1 VRLFLSNL
9 FIKSAMSTTGNSRVY
24 SIIITLLLALSAAIG
39 WIFWNK
45 NQAYQESLR
54 RQEAIA
60 DSLIQVKQQLE
71 QELDNLSQDYTAL
84 RTENE
89 SLQGQIAQSAL
100 IVEQKEIVIKQI
112 KNDYSRDIKNLEAKI
127 DSLKKIKTEYETIIG
142 LLREE
147 NRQLREENQRLTEE
161 NTQLQGRVEDI
172 AKQLEEQIRKTQSAL
187 FRATSFRVEVVRRAD
202 RLTARAR
209 QARELL
215 ISFDLVDVPSVFQGP
230 QKLYLVVTDDKG
242 RPISSANPIQATVYA
257 PTGPVEI
264 QAQQAKQVVLETT
277 QRLSFSYQLE
287 ERLKAGS
294 YVAAIYCDK
303 GLLGA
308 SSFRLR

>member
-1 VRLFLSNL
+1 
-9 FIKSAMSTTGNSRVY
+9 MSTTGNSRIY
-24 SIIITLLLALSAAIG
+24 AIIVTLLLLASAAIG
-39 WIFWNK
+39 WVFWNK
-45 NQAYQESLR
+45 SQEYQKSLR
-54 RQEAIA
+54 QQEALV
-60 DSLIQVKQQLE
+60 DSLTQVKMQLE
-71 QELDNLSQDYTAL
+71 QELDNLSQDYAAL

-89 SLQGQIAQSAL
+89 SLQGQIAQSAT

-112 KNDYSRDIKNLEAKI
+112 KADASREVKALEKQI
-127 DSLKKIKTEYETIIG
+127 EDLKKIRAEYETIIT

-172 AKQLEEQIRKTQSAL
+172 AKQLEEQIRKTQSAQ

-202 RLTARAR
+202 KLVTKAR

-215 ISFDLVDVPSVFQGP
+215 ISFDLVDVPPVYQGP

-242 RPISSANPIQATVYA
+242 KPIPATNPIQTTVYA

-277 QRLSFSYQLE
+277 QRMSFSYQLE

>member
-1 VRLFLSNL
+1 
-9 FIKSAMSTTGNSRVY
+9 MSTTGNSRIY
-24 SIIITLLLALSAAIG
+24 AIIVTLLLLASAAIG
-39 WIFWNK
+39 WVFWNK
-45 NQAYQESLR
+45 SQEYQKSLR
-54 RQEAIA
+54 QQEALV
-60 DSLIQVKQQLE
+60 DSLTQVKMQLE
-71 QELDNLSQDYTAL
+71 QELDNLSQDYAAL

-89 SLQGQIAQSAL
+89 SLQGQVAQSAT
-100 IVEQKEIVIKQI
+100 IVEQKEVVIKQI
-112 KNDYSRDIKNLEAKI
+112 KADASREVKALEKQI
-127 DSLKKIKTEYETIIG
+127 EDLKKIRTEYETIIS

-172 AKQLEEQIRKTQSAL
+172 AKQLEEQIRKTQSAQ

-202 RLTARAR
+202 KLVTKAR

-215 ISFDLVDVPSVFQGP
+215 ISFDLVDVPPVYQGP

-242 RPISSANPIQATVYA
+242 KPIPAANPIQTTVYA

-287 ERLKAGS
+287 DRLKAGS
-294 YVAAIYCDK
+294 YVVAIYCDK

>member
-1 VRLFLSNL
+1 
-9 FIKSAMSTTGNSRVY
+9 MSTTGNSKIY
-24 SIIITLLLALSAAIG
+24 GIIVTLLLLISAAIG
-39 WIFWNK
+39 WVFWDK
-45 NQAYQESLR
+45 SQEYQKSLR
-54 RQEAIA
+54 QQEAIV
-60 DSLIQVKQQLE
+60 DSLLQVKQQLE
-71 QELDNLSQDYTAL
+71 QELEALSRDYANL

-89 SLQGQIAQSAL
+89 SLQGQIAQSAT
-100 IVEQKEIVIKQI
+100 IVEQKEITIKQI
-112 KNDYSRDIKNLEAKI
+112 KTDASREVKALEKQI
-127 DSLKKIKTEYETIIG
+127 DELKKIKTEYETIIS

-161 NTQLQGRVEDI
+161 NTQLQSRVEDI

-202 RLTARAR
+202 KLTAKAR

-215 ISFDLVDVPSVFQGP
+215 ISFDLVDVPASFQGP
-230 QKLYLVVTDDKG
+230 QRLYLVVTDDKG
-242 RPISSANPIQATVYA
+242 KPISTANPINATVYA

-264 QAQQAKQVVLETT
+264 QAQQSKQVVLETT
-277 QRLSFSYQLE
+277 QRLSFTYHLE
-287 ERLKAGS
+287 DRLKAGS
-294 YVAAIYCDK
+294 YIAAIYCDK

>member
-1 VRLFLSNL
+1 
-9 FIKSAMSTTGNSRVY
+9 MSTTGNSRIY
-24 SIIITLLLALSAAIG
+24 AIIVTLLLLASAAIG
-39 WIFWNK
+39 WVFWNK
-45 NQAYQESLR
+45 SQAYQESLR
-54 RQEAIA
+54 EQTALA
-60 DSLIQVKQQLE
+60 DSLTQVKLQLE
-71 QELDNLSQDYTAL
+71 QELDNLSQDYAAL

-89 SLQGQIAQSAL
+89 SLQGQIAQSAS

-112 KNDYSRDIKNLEAKI
+112 KADASKEVKALERQI
-127 DSLKKIKTEYETIIG
+127 EDLKKIKTEYETIIS

-172 AKQLEEQIRKTQSAL
+172 AKQLEEQIRKTQSAQ

-202 RLTARAR
+202 KLVTKAR

-215 ISFDLVDVPSVFQGP
+215 ISFDLVDVPPVFQGP

-242 RPISSANPIQATVYA
+242 KPIHTANPINVTVYA

-264 QAQQAKQVVLETT
+264 QAQQSKQVVLETT

-287 ERLKAGS
+287 ERLRGGS

>member
-1 VRLFLSNL
+1 
-9 FIKSAMSTTGNSRVY
+9 MSTTGNSRIY
-24 SIIITLLLALSAAIG
+24 AIIVTLLLLASAAIG
-39 WIFWNK
+39 WVFWNK
-45 NQAYQESLR
+45 SQEYQKSLR
-54 RQEAIA
+54 QQEARV
-60 DSLIQVKQQLE
+60 DSLTQVKMQLE
-71 QELDNLSQDYTAL
+71 QELDNLSQDYAAL

-89 SLQGQIAQSAL
+89 SLQGQVAQSAT

-112 KNDYSRDIKNLEAKI
+112 KADASREVKALEKQI
-127 DSLKKIKTEYETIIG
+127 EDLKKIRTEYETIIS

-172 AKQLEEQIRKTQSAL
+172 AKQLEEQIRKTQSAQ

-202 RLTARAR
+202 KLVTKAR

-215 ISFDLVDVPSVFQGP
+215 ISFDLVDVPPIYQGP

-242 RPISSANPIQATVYA
+242 KPIPAANPIQTTVYA

-277 QRLSFSYQLE
+277 QRMSFSYQLE
-287 ERLKAGS
+287 DRLKAGS
-294 YVAAIYCDK
+294 YVVAIYCDK

>member
-1 VRLFLSNL
+1 
-9 FIKSAMSTTGNSRVY
+9 MSTTGNARIY
-24 SIIITLLLALSAAIG
+24 SIIVSLLLLVSAALG
-39 WIFWNK
+39 WVFWNK
-45 NQAYQESLR
+45 NQKYQQELR
-54 RQEAIA
+54 EQAAVI
-60 DSLIQVKQQLE
+60 DSLLQEKQQLE
-71 QELDNLSQDYTAL
+71 QELDHLSQSYAAL

-89 SLQGQIAQSAL
+89 SLQGQIAQSATL
-100 IVEQKEIVIKQI
+100 VEQKEIVIKQI
-112 KNDYSRDIKNLEAKI
+112 KADMTREVKDLQRQIEE
-127 DSLKKIKTEYETIIG
+127 LKKIKTEYETIIS

-172 AKQLEEQIRKTQSAL
+172 AKQLEEQIRKTQSAQ

-202 RLTARAR
+202 KLTARAR

-215 ISFDLVDVPSVFQGP
+215 ISFDLVDVPQPFQGP
-230 QKLYLVVTDDKG
+230 QKLYLLITDDKG
-242 RPISSANPIQATVYA
+242 RPIPTANPINVTVYA

-264 QAQQAKQVVLETT
+264 QAQQSKQVVLETT
-277 QRLSFSYQLE
+277 QRLSFAYRLE
-287 ERLKAGS
+287 DRLKAGS
-294 YVAAIYCDK
+294 YVAAIYCDQ

>member
-1 VRLFLSNL
+1 
-9 FIKSAMSTTGNSRVY
+9 MSTTGNSRIY
-24 SIIITLLLALSAAIG
+24 AIIVTLLLLASAAIG
-39 WIFWNK
+39 WVFWNK
-45 NQAYQESLR
+45 SQEYQKSLR
-54 RQEAIA
+54 QQEALV
-60 DSLIQVKQQLE
+60 DSLTQVKMQLE
-71 QELDNLSQDYTAL
+71 QELDNLSQDYAAL

-89 SLQGQIAQSAL
+89 SLQGQIAQSAT

-112 KNDYSRDIKNLEAKI
+112 KADASREVKALEKQI
-127 DSLKKIKTEYETIIG
+127 EDLKKIRAEYETIIT

-172 AKQLEEQIRKTQSAL
+172 AKQLEEQIRKTQSAQ

-202 RLTARAR
+202 RLVTKAR

-215 ISFDLVDVPSVFQGP
+215 ISFDLVDVPPVYQGP

-242 RPISSANPIQATVYA
+242 KPIPTANPIQTTVYA

>member
-1 VRLFLSNL
+1 
-9 FIKSAMSTTGNSRVY
+9 MSTTGNSRIY
-24 SIIITLLLALSAAIG
+24 SIIVTLLLLISAAIG
-39 WIFWNK
+39 WVFWDK
-45 NQAYQESLR
+45 SQKYQESLR
-54 RQEAIA
+54 QQEAVV
-60 DSLIQVKQQLE
+60 DSLLQVKQQLE
-71 QELDNLSQDYTAL
+71 QELEALSQDYANL

-89 SLQGQIAQSAL
+89 SLQGQIAQSAT
-100 IVEQKEIVIKQI
+100 IVEQKEITIKQI
-112 KNDYSRDIKNLEAKI
+112 KTDASREVKALEKQI
-127 DSLKKIKTEYETIIG
+127 DELKKIKTEYETIIS

-202 RLTARAR
+202 KLTAKAR

-215 ISFDLVDVPSVFQGP
+215 ISFDLVDVPASFQGP
-230 QKLYLVVTDDKG
+230 QRLYLVVTDDKG
-242 RPISSANPIQATVYA
+242 KPIPTANPINATVYA

-264 QAQQAKQVVLETT
+264 QAQQSKQVVLETT
-277 QRLSFSYQLE
+277 QRLSFTYHLE
-287 ERLKAGS
+287 DRLKAGS
-294 YVAAIYCDK
+294 YIAAIYCDK

>member
-1 VRLFLSNL
+1 
-9 FIKSAMSTTGNSRVY
+9 MSTTGNSRIY
-24 SIIITLLLALSAAIG
+24 AIIVTLLLLASAAIG
-39 WIFWNK
+39 WVFWNK
-45 NQAYQESLR
+45 SQEYQKSLR
-54 RQEAIA
+54 QQEALV
-60 DSLIQVKQQLE
+60 DSLTQVKMQLE
-71 QELDNLSQDYTAL
+71 QELDNLSQDYAAL

-89 SLQGQIAQSAL
+89 SLQGQIAQSAT

-112 KNDYSRDIKNLEAKI
+112 KADASREVKALEKQI
-127 DSLKKIKTEYETIIG
+127 EDLKKIRAEYETIIT

-172 AKQLEEQIRKTQSAL
+172 AKQLEEQIRKTQSAQ

-202 RLTARAR
+202 KLVTKAR

-215 ISFDLVDVPSVFQGP
+215 ISFDLVDVPPVYQGP

-242 RPISSANPIQATVYA
+242 KPIPTANPIQTTVYA

>member
-1 VRLFLSNL
+1 
-9 FIKSAMSTTGNSRVY
+9 MSTTGNSRIY
-24 SIIITLLLALSAAIG
+24 AIIVTLLLLASAAIG
-39 WIFWNK
+39 WVFWNK
-45 NQAYQESLR
+45 SQEYQKSLR
-54 RQEAIA
+54 QQEALV
-60 DSLIQVKQQLE
+60 DSLTQVKVQLE
-71 QELDNLSQDYTAL
+71 QELDNLSQDYAAL

-89 SLQGQIAQSAL
+89 SLQGQIAQSAT
-100 IVEQKEIVIKQI
+100 IIEQKEIVIKQI
-112 KNDYSRDIKNLEAKI
+112 KSDASREVKALEKQI
-127 DSLKKIKTEYETIIG
+127 EDLKKIRAEYETIIT

-172 AKQLEEQIRKTQSAL
+172 AKQLEEQIRKTQSAQ

-202 RLTARAR
+202 KLVTKAR

-215 ISFDLVDVPSVFQGP
+215 ISFDLVDVPPVYQGP

-242 RPISSANPIQATVYA
+242 KPIPAANPIQATVYA

-277 QRLSFSYQLE
+277 QRMSFSYQLE
-287 ERLKAGS
+287 DRLRAGS
-294 YVAAIYCDK
+294 YVVAIYCDK

>member
-1 VRLFLSNL
+1 
-9 FIKSAMSTTGNSRVY
+9 MSTTGNSRIY
-24 SIIITLLLALSAAIG
+24 AIIVTLLLLASAAIG
-39 WIFWNK
+39 WVFWNK
-45 NQAYQESLR
+45 SQEYQKSLR
-54 RQEAIA
+54 QQEALV
-60 DSLIQVKQQLE
+60 DSLTQVKAQLE
-71 QELDNLSQDYTAL
+71 QELDNLSQDYAAL

-89 SLQGQIAQSAL
+89 SLQGQVAQSAT
-100 IVEQKEIVIKQI
+100 IIEQKEIVIKQI
-112 KNDYSRDIKNLEAKI
+112 KSDASREVKALEKQI
-127 DSLKKIKTEYETIIG
+127 EDLKKIRAEYETIIT

-172 AKQLEEQIRKTQSAL
+172 AKQLEEQIRKTQSAQ

-202 RLTARAR
+202 KLVTKAR

-215 ISFDLVDVPSVFQGP
+215 ISFDLVDVPPVYQGP

-242 RPISSANPIQATVYA
+242 KPIPATNPIQTTVYA

-277 QRLSFSYQLE
+277 QRMSFSYQLE
-287 ERLKAGS
+287 DRLKAGS
-294 YVAAIYCDK
+294 YVVAIYCDK

>member
-1 VRLFLSNL
+1 
-9 FIKSAMSTTGNSRVY
+9 MSTTGNSRVY
-24 SIIITLLLALSAAIG
+24 AIIVTLLLLVSAAIG
-39 WIFWNK
+39 WVLWSR
-45 NQAYQESLR
+45 NQEYQQSLR

-60 DSLIQVKQQLE
+60 DSLLQVKAQLE
-71 QELDNLSQDYTAL
+71 QELDNLSQDYATL

-89 SLQGQIAQSAL
+89 SLQGQIAQSASV
-100 IVEQKEIVIKQI
+100 IEQKEIIIKQI
-112 KNDYSRDIKNLEAKI
+112 KAENSKEIKALEKQI
-127 DSLKKIKTEYETIIG
+127 EDLKKIKTEYETIIS

-172 AKQLEEQIRKTQSAL
+172 AKQLEEQIRKTQSAQ

-202 RLTARAR
+202 KLVAKAR
-209 QARELL
+209 QARELF

-242 RPISSANPIQATVYA
+242 KPIYAANPIQATVYA

-264 QAQQAKQVVLETT
+264 QAQQAKQVVLETN

-294 YVAAIYCDK
+294 YIAAIYCDK

>member
-1 VRLFLSNL
+1 
-9 FIKSAMSTTGNSRVY
+9 MSTTGNSRIY
-24 SIIITLLLALSAAIG
+24 AIIVTLLLLASAAIG
-39 WIFWNK
+39 WVFWNK
-45 NQAYQESLR
+45 SQEYQKSLR
-54 RQEAIA
+54 QQEALV
-60 DSLIQVKQQLE
+60 DSLTQVKMQLE
-71 QELDNLSQDYTAL
+71 QELDNLSQDYAAL

-89 SLQGQIAQSAL
+89 SLQGQIAQSAT

-112 KNDYSRDIKNLEAKI
+112 KSDASREVKALEKQI
-127 DSLKKIKTEYETIIG
+127 EDLKKIRAEYETIIT

-172 AKQLEEQIRKTQSAL
+172 AKQLEEQIRKTQSAQ

-202 RLTARAR
+202 KLVTKAR

-215 ISFDLVDVPSVFQGP
+215 ISFDLVDVPPVYQGP

-242 RPISSANPIQATVYA
+242 KPIPTTNPIQTTVYA

-277 QRLSFSYQLE
+277 QRMSFSYQLE
-287 ERLKAGS
+287 DRLKAGS
-294 YVAAIYCDK
+294 YVVAIYCDK

>member
-1 VRLFLSNL
+1 
-9 FIKSAMSTTGNSRVY
+9 MSTTGNSRIY
-24 SIIITLLLALSAAIG
+24 SIIVTLLLLISAAIG
-39 WIFWNK
+39 WVFWDNSQK
-45 NQAYQESLR
+45 YQESLR
-54 RQEAIA
+54 QQEAVV
-60 DSLIQVKQQLE
+60 DSLLQVKQQLE
-71 QELDNLSQDYTAL
+71 QELEALSQDYANL

-89 SLQGQIAQSAL
+89 SLQGQIAQSAT
-100 IVEQKEIVIKQI
+100 IVEQKEITIKQI
-112 KNDYSRDIKNLEAKI
+112 KTDASREVKALEKQI
-127 DSLKKIKTEYETIIG
+127 DELKKIKTEYETIIS

-202 RLTARAR
+202 KLTAKAR

-215 ISFDLVDVPSVFQGP
+215 ISFDLVDVPASFQGP
-230 QKLYLVVTDDKG
+230 QRLYLVVTDDKG
-242 RPISSANPIQATVYA
+242 KPIPTANPINATVYA

-264 QAQQAKQVVLETT
+264 QAQQSKQVVLETT
-277 QRLSFSYQLE
+277 QRLSFTYHLE
-287 ERLKAGS
+287 DRLKAGS
-294 YVAAIYCDK
+294 YIAAIYCDK

>member
-1 VRLFLSNL
+1 
-9 FIKSAMSTTGNSRVY
+9 MSTTGNSRIY
-24 SIIITLLLALSAAIG
+24 AIIVTLLLLASAAIG
-39 WIFWNK
+39 WVFWNK
-45 NQAYQESLR
+45 SQEYQKSLR
-54 RQEAIA
+54 QQEALV
-60 DSLIQVKQQLE
+60 DSLTQVKAQLE
-71 QELDNLSQDYTAL
+71 QELDNLSQDYAAL

-89 SLQGQIAQSAL
+89 SLQGQVAQSAT
-100 IVEQKEIVIKQI
+100 IIEQKEIVIKQI
-112 KNDYSRDIKNLEAKI
+112 KSDASREVKALEKQI
-127 DSLKKIKTEYETIIG
+127 EDLKKIRAEYETIIT

-172 AKQLEEQIRKTQSAL
+172 AKQLEEQIRKTQSAQ

-202 RLTARAR
+202 KLVTKAR

-215 ISFDLVDVPSVFQGP
+215 ISFDLVDVPPAYQGP

-242 RPISSANPIQATVYA
+242 KPIPAANPIQTTVYA

-277 QRLSFSYQLE
+277 QRMSFSYQLE
-287 ERLKAGS
+287 DRLKAGS
-294 YVAAIYCDK
+294 YVVAIYCDK

>member
-1 VRLFLSNL
+1 
-9 FIKSAMSTTGNSRVY
+9 MSTTGNSRIY
-24 SIIITLLLALSAAIG
+24 AIIVTLLLLASAAIG
-39 WIFWNK
+39 WVFWNK
-45 NQAYQESLR
+45 SQEYQKSLR
-54 RQEAIA
+54 QQEVLV
-60 DSLIQVKQQLE
+60 DSLTQVKLQLE
-71 QELDNLSQDYTAL
+71 QELDNLSQDYAAL

-89 SLQGQIAQSAL
+89 SLQGQIAQSAT

-112 KNDYSRDIKNLEAKI
+112 KADASREVKALEKQI
-127 DSLKKIKTEYETIIG
+127 EDLKKIRAEYETIIT

-172 AKQLEEQIRKTQSAL
+172 AKQLEEQIRKTQSAQ

-202 RLTARAR
+202 KLVTKAR

-215 ISFDLVDVPSVFQGP
+215 ISFDLVDVPPVYQGP

-242 RPISSANPIQATVYA
+242 KPIPTANPIQTTVYA

>member
-1 VRLFLSNL
+1 
-9 FIKSAMSTTGNSRVY
+9 MSTTGNSRIY
-24 SIIITLLLALSAAIG
+24 GIIVTLLLLASAAIG
-39 WIFWNK
+39 WVFWNK
-45 NQAYQESLR
+45 NQEYQKSLR
-54 RQEAIA
+54 EQEALV
-60 DSLIQVKQQLE
+60 DSLTQIKLQLE
-71 QELDNLSQDYTAL
+71 QELDNLSQDYAAL

-89 SLQGQIAQSAL
+89 SLQGQVAQSAT

-112 KNDYSRDIKNLEAKI
+112 RADHSREIKDLERQI
-127 DSLKKIKTEYETIIG
+127 EDLKKIKTEYETIIS

-147 NRQLREENQRLTEE
+147 NRQLREENERLTEE
-161 NTQLQGRVEDI
+161 NAQLQGRVEDI

-202 RLTARAR
+202 KLTARAR

-215 ISFDLVDVPSVFQGP
+215 ISFDLVDVPSSFQGP
-230 QKLYLVVTDDKG
+230 QKLYLVITDDKG
-242 RPISSANPIQATVYA
+242 KPIASPNPINATVYA

-264 QAQQAKQVVLETT
+264 QAQQSKQVVLETT
-277 QRLSFSYQLE
+277 QRLSFSYKLE
-287 ERLKAGS
+287 DRLKAGS